1 MATIQPWEVADC
13 AAIKP
18 RPPRR
23 LSEAEFIAWC
33 DEDVKA
39 EWINGDVITMSPATL
54 LHVRISRLL
63 VSLLQE
69 FGASRKLGEAL
80 GPEFTVRLDTQR
92 RRIPDVIF
100 VGTDRLSRLQPGCF
114 EGAPN
119 LIVEVVSD
127 DSVERD
133 WRDKY
138 FEYEAAGVDE
148 YWIVDPQYQR
158 IAPYSLGADRAYR
171 PIAEQDGR
179 FSSTAVPGFY
189 LRAEWL
195 WTEPL
200 PNVSDLLPE
209 LLSATR
215 AT

>member
-1 MATIQPWEVADC
+1 MATIQQWDLPGC
-13 AAIKP
+13 SAIKP
-18 RPPRR
+18 HPGSR
-23 LSEAEFIAWC
+23 LSEKEFIAWC
-33 DEDVKA
+33 DEDIKA
-39 EWINGDVITMSPATL
+39 EWVNGEVIIMSPATL

-69 FGASRKLGEAL
+69 FGAIRKLGEAL
-80 GPEFTVRLDTQR
+80 GPEFTVRLDAQR
-92 RRIPDVIF
+92 RRIPDVLF
-100 VGTDRLSRLQPGCF
+100 VASDRLNRLQAGYF

-119 LIVEVVSD
+119 FIVEVVSE

-158 IAPYSLGADRAYR
+158 IAPYSLGPDGVYC

-179 FSSTAVPGFY
+179 FFSTAVPGFY

-195 WTEPL
+195 WCEPL

-209 LLSATR
+209 LLAATR
-215 AT
+215 VS